1 MNSTEICN
9 LALSYLGQGRINSI
23 EDGAEEARKCK
34 AHYDHDRR
42 RLLLSYPWGF
52 ARRIEKLA
60 AYDVHIP
67 GWQYVYA
74 YPAQC
79 IAVTF
84 VYDERNARVK
94 EENRQDFE
102 IVTFGGG
109 QKGIASDTA
118 DAYAEYTEDVKDPGA
133 FSEEFVEALSH
144 LLAASIAMGVTG
156 NANIVAQHM
165 QLAQAAIESAKY
177 YAVLE
182 KEKRTRYPEK
192 YSNARFC

>member
-23 EDGAEEARKCK
+23 EDSAEEARKCK

-165 QLAQAAIESAKY
+165 QLAQAAVESAKY

-182 KEKRTRYPEK
+182 KEKRTRFPEK
-192 YSNARFC
+192 YAAARFG